1 MIIHKSI
8 LSLWSQTNRNN
19 EMSPKFLDQN
29 GFTFSIFSNEENR
42 MHIHVF
48 KDDNEAKFWLEP
60 IVELAYNNGFKAKEL
75 KQINSIVNS
84 NEEEFKEKYRK
95 HVG

>member
-1 MIIHKSI
+1 
-8 LSLWSQTNRNN
+8 
-19 EMSPKFLDQN
+19 MSPKFLDQN

-42 MHIHVF
+42 IHVHVF

-60 IVELAYNNGFKAKEL
+60 DVELAHNNGFKANEI
-75 KQINSIVNS
+75 KQITTIVNN
-84 NEEEFKEKYRK
+84 NEKEFKEKYRK